1 MAEGLLQYKC
11 PCCGGAIEFD
21 PSLQKVKCPYC
32 DTEFD
37 FNTLKQYDESLSK
50 VKPEDM
56 KWQKEAGSEWTEDEA
71 SGMRVYVCKS
81 CGGSIVADQ
90 NTAATTCPYCGN
102 PLVMMGNL
110 GGDLK
115 PDYIIPF
122 RFDKEAAKKQYREF
136 LSTKR
141 LLPSVFKDE
150 NHIDEIKGVYVPFW
164 LFDTDVDAQFRFKGE
179 KVSVRQDNQFEY
191 RDHSYYNVSRA
202 GDLKFSHVPVDGSKQ
217 MDDALMQSIEP
228 FDFSKAVPFQTAY
241 LAGFMADRYDVSK
254 EDSIDAANKR
264 IKESIRQAF
273 METVSGYSSAVPI
286 SESIQLK
293 NGKSNYALYPVWL
306 LNTTWNGQRYTFAM
320 NGETGKF
327 VGNLPVDEKAYK
339 KLWWKVF
346 LIASVA
352 AYAASWL
359 IYLL

>member
-1 MAEGLLQYKC
+1 M
-11 PCCGGAIEFD
+11 
-21 PSLQKVKCPYC
+21 
-32 DTEFD
+32 
-37 FNTLKQYDESLSK
+37 
-50 VKPEDM
+50 
-56 KWQKEAGSEWTEDEA
+56 
-71 SGMRVYVCKS
+71 
-81 CGGSIVADQ
+81 
-90 NTAATTCPYCGN
+90 
-102 PLVMMGNL
+102 
-110 GGDLK
+110 
-115 PDYIIPF
+115 
-122 RFDKEAAKKQYREF
+122 
-136 LSTKR
+136 
-141 LLPSVFKDE
+141 
-150 NHIDEIKGVYVPFW
+150 YVPFW

-264 IKESIRQAF
+264 IKESTRQAF